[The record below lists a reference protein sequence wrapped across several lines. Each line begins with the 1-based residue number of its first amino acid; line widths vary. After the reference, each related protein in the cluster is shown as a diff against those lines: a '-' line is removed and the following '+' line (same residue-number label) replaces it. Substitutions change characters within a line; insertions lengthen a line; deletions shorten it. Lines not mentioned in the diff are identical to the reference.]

1 MTDPRVTAAWSQR
14 FGLARSPMFGA
25 EAAGGDGYHDVLL
38 DGGYGSF
45 GFSVVEE
52 RPDPAGVAAWAWS
65 SDLPHHVAVTEKD
78 VQVVR
83 WDAADEAQLY
93 SLSSVNRDLD
103 GFYRYL
109 CRDRLRSN
117 RTVVQ
122 HLVSLFGRIRS
133 LVAHAGLPD
142 DRTIDA
148 FVTVLGDLIAE
159 NGAASEPEA
168 YGLPSD
174 TASLREALAGP
185 SLEEALSDIRRAP
198 STLSALALHPHLAV
212 RHAGGQ
218 LFQEAHFDLVRAPPP
233 DLFGYVDVATSVPT
247 SRGGT
252 HFTPPALARC
262 IVDHTLLQV
271 ADLSSRQHLIL
282 SDPACGSA
290 AFLHEA
296 LRGLRRAG
304 FSGELRIVGRD
315 VSASAIAM
323 ARFTL
328 TLALRDWTPAGGAK
342 LDLRVE
348 DALSHP
354 GFPEADFTV
363 MNPPFV
369 SVIAQT
375 AEQKAQLRA
384 VVGDRAGSRGDYS
397 MAFVTRALEALKPGG
412 ALGTLFPANL
422 LTHEAAISWR
432 EHLRSEGDV
441 RLLASI
447 GDFGLFS
454 QALVHVACAVI
465 AKGQPRQ
472 PEFTA
477 LVTENDPGATGDALR
492 ELRKTAG
499 VPPAIALGDQH
510 WKLFATDSAVLAKK
524 MPWRILT
531 PNQRRVLDA
540 IEARQTP
547 TVGDLFNIAQ
557 GVQTG
562 NLKVFLLDDD
572 AFRRLR
578 LPANEQQYFRDA
590 IMTDSIEDGRIVK
603 RYHLFYPHGPNGP
616 LFANEAELASA
627 VPTYY
632 SKVLKPNEQSLRSR
646 ASIVRA
652 KRSDWWGLMH
662 PRAGAFAFSRH
673 PRIVSKFFGADGS
686 FALDEE
692 ARYLPSTGHVWSPK
706 PQPYRVH
713 SERNDD
719 PASDAVDA
727 PDESDIDAR
736 VSIEIMRAYTALLN
750 SRAFMKLV
758 SFRSVTIAGG
768 QLDLS
773 SRFISPVLLPNL
785 WERGEDPHSGESVRR
800 LAQSTLAAER
810 GQSSNPVDIDR
821 LVGSL
826 YGVPELGEL

>member
-1 MTDPRVTAAWSQR
+1 
-14 FGLARSPMFGA
+14 MFGA
-25 EAAGGDGYHDVLL
+25 EGDDSDGHHDVLL

-45 GFSVVEE
+45 GLSVVEE
-52 RPDPAGVAAWAWS
+52 RPDPASLAAWAWS
-65 SDLPHHVAVTEKD
+65 SDLPHHVAVTEND

-83 WDAADEAQLY
+83 WDAAGEAQLY
-93 SLSSVNRDLD
+93 SLNSVTRDLD

-109 CRDRLRSN
+109 CRDRLQSN

-122 HLVSLFGRIRS
+122 HLVSLFGRVRS

-148 FVTVLGDLIAE
+148 FVAVLGDLIAE
-159 NGAASEPEA
+159 SSAVRKPEA
-168 YGLPSD
+168 YGLPGD
-174 TASLREALAGP
+174 AASLRDALERP
-185 SLEEALSDIRRAP
+185 SLEKALSDIRRAP

-233 DLFGYVDVATSVPT
+233 DLFGYVEAATSVPK
-247 SRGGT
+247 SRGGA

-262 IVDHTLLQV
+262 IVDYALLQIV
-271 ADLSSRQHLIL
+271 DLSSRQNLVL

-304 FSGELRIVGRD
+304 FNGAVRIVGRD
-315 VSASAIAM
+315 VSGPAIAM

-354 GFPEADFTV
+354 GFPKADFTV
-363 MNPPFV
+363 MNPPFI

-375 AEQKAQLRA
+375 AEQKTQLRA
-384 VVGDRAGSRGDYS
+384 VVGNRAGSRGDYS

-422 LTHEAAISWR
+422 LTHEAATSWR

-465 AKGQPRQ
+465 AKGRPRK

-499 VPPAIALGDQH
+499 TPPAIALGDQH
-510 WKLFATDSAVLAKK
+510 WKLFAADSAVLAKK

-562 NLKVFLLDDD
+562 NLKVFLFDDD

-578 LPANEQQYFRDA
+578 LPANEQQYFRNA
-590 IMTDSIEDGRIVK
+590 IMTDSIEDGRIVDH
-603 RYHLFYPHGPNGP
+603 YHLFYPHSPDGP
-616 LFANEAELASA
+616 LFANEDELSTA

-632 SKVLKPNEQSLRSR
+632 RQVLKPNESSLRQR
-646 ASIVRA
+646 ASIVQA
-652 KRSDWWGLMH
+652 KRDDWWGLMR
-662 PRAGAFAFSRH
+662 PRAGAFAFSRY

-686 FALDEE
+686 FVLDEE

-706 PQPYRVH
+706 IQSHRIQSNWDENPTTDTADEP
-713 SERNDD
+713 E
-719 PASDAVDA
+719 
-727 PDESDIDAR
+727 ESDINAS
-736 VSIEIMRAYTALLN
+736 VSLDVMRAYTALLN

-768 QLDLS
+768 QFDLS
-773 SRFISPVLLPNL
+773 SRFVSPVFLPNL
-785 WERGEDPHSGESVRR
+785 WEQGEDPRFGGVVRQ
-800 LAQSTLAAER
+800 LARATMSKER
-810 GQSSNPVDIDR
+810 GQPPNPADIDH
-821 LVGSL
+821 LVAKL
-826 YGVPELGEL
+826 YGVAELDEV

>member
-1 MTDPRVTAAWSQR
+1 MIDPRLTAAWSQR

-25 EAAGGDGYHDVLL
+25 EADAGDGYHEVLL

-45 GFSVVEE
+45 GLSVVEE
-52 RPDPAGVAAWAWS
+52 RPNPADVAGWAWS

-83 WDAADEAQLY
+83 WDAAGEAQLY
-93 SLSSVNRDLD
+93 SLTSVNRDLD
-103 GFYRYL
+103 AFYRYL

-142 DRTIDA
+142 ARSIDA

-159 NGAASEPEA
+159 NAVAREPEA
-168 YGLPSD
+168 DGLPTD
-174 TASLREALAGP
+174 AASLRDALAGP
-185 SLEEALSDIRRAP
+185 TLEEALSDIRNAP

-233 DLFGYVDVATSVPT
+233 DLFGFVDAATSVPT

-271 ADLSSRQHLIL
+271 AHLSSRQHLVL

-304 FSGELRIVGRD
+304 FNGALRIVGRD
-315 VSASAIAM
+315 ISGSAIAM

-328 TLALRDWTPAGGAK
+328 TLALRDWTPAGGAE
-342 LDLRVE
+342 LDLLVE
-348 DALSHP
+348 DALSHR
-354 GFPEADFTV
+354 GFPEADVTV
-363 MNPPFV
+363 MNPPFI

-397 MAFVTRALEALKPGG
+397 MAFVSRALEALRSGG

-422 LTHEAAISWR
+422 LTHEAATSWR
-432 EHLRSEGDV
+432 EHLGSDGDV

-499 VPPAIALGDQH
+499 TPPAIAVGDEH
-510 WKLFATDSAVLAKK
+510 WKLFASDSAVLAKK

-547 TVGDLFNIAQ
+547 TVGDLFDIAQ

-562 NLKVFLLDDD
+562 NLKVFLFDDE

-578 LPANEQQYFRDA
+578 LPASEQQYFRDA
-590 IMTDSIEDGRIVK
+590 IMTDSIEDGRVLK
-603 RYHLFYPHGPNGP
+603 YYHLFYPHGPNGP
-616 LFANEAELASA
+616 LFANEVELAAA

-632 SKVLKPNEQSLRSR
+632 RQVLKSNEQSLRNR

-662 PRAGAFAFSRH
+662 PRAGAFAFDKR
-673 PRIVSKFFGADGS
+673 PRIISKFFGSDGS
-686 FALDEE
+686 FALDED

-706 PQPYRVH
+706 LQSHRVQP
-713 SERNDD
+713 SQNDN
-719 PASDAVDA
+719 PASDAVDE
-727 PDESDIDAR
+727 PEESDIDAS
-736 VSIEIMRAYTALLN
+736 VSLDVMRAYTALLN

-773 SRFISPVLLPNL
+773 SRFVSPVFLPNL
-785 WERGEDPHSGESVRR
+785 WEQGEDPLSGAVVRQ
-800 LAQSTLAAER
+800 LARATITNER
-810 GQSSNPVDIDR
+810 GQSPNPTDIDR
-821 LVGSL
+821 LVGRL
-826 YGVPELGEL
+826 YGVAELGEV

>member
-1 MTDPRVTAAWSQR
+1 MIDPRLAAAWSQR
-14 FGLARSPMFGA
+14 FGLAKSPMFGA
-25 EAAGGDGYHDVLL
+25 EAEGDGGHHDVLL

-45 GFSVVEE
+45 GLSVVEE
-52 RPDPAGVAAWAWS
+52 RPNPAGVAAWAWS

-83 WDAADEAQLY
+83 WDAASDAQLY

-148 FVTVLGDLIAE
+148 FVTVLGDLITDG
-159 NGAASEPEA
+159 GAAREPEA
-168 YGLPSD
+168 YGLPSEA
-174 TASLREALAGP
+174 ASLRDALAGP

-233 DLFGYVDVATSVPT
+233 DLFGYVEAATSMPT

-262 IVDHTLLQV
+262 IVDQTLLQV
-271 ADLSSRQHLIL
+271 ADLSSRQHLVL

-304 FSGELRIVGRD
+304 FNGALRIVGRD
-315 VSASAIAM
+315 VSAPAIAM

-328 TLALRDWTPAGGAK
+328 KLALRDWTPAGGAE
-342 LDLRVE
+342 LDLRTE
-348 DALSHP
+348 DTLSRP

-363 MNPPFV
+363 MNPPFI
-369 SVIAQT
+369 SVVAQT

-384 VVGDRAGSRGDYS
+384 AVGDRAGSRGDYS
-397 MAFVTRALEALKPGG
+397 MAFVTRALEALKSGG

-422 LTHEAAISWR
+422 LTHEAATSWR

-465 AKGQPRQ
+465 AKGQPRKL
-472 PEFTA
+472 EFTA

-499 VPPAIALGDQH
+499 APPAIALGDQH

-524 MPWRILT
+524 MPWRILS
-531 PNQRRVLDA
+531 PNQRKVLDA
-540 IEARQTP
+540 MEARQTP

-562 NLKVFLLDDD
+562 NLKVFLFDDN
-572 AFRRLR
+572 AFRQLH
-578 LPANEQQYFRDA
+578 LPAREQQYFRDA

-603 RYHLFYPHGPNGP
+603 NYHLFYPHGADGP
-616 LFANEAELASA
+616 LFADEAELASA

-632 SKVLKPNEQSLRSR
+632 RQVLKPNEQLLRRR
-646 ASIVRA
+646 ASIVQA
-652 KRSDWWGLMH
+652 NRSDWWGLMR
-662 PRAGAFAFSRH
+662 PRTSTFAFSGH
-673 PRIVSKFFGADGS
+673 SRIVSKFFGADGS
-686 FALDEE
+686 FVLDEE

-706 PQPYRVH
+706 PQSYRSH
-713 SERNDD
+713 SVQNDD
-719 PASDAVDA
+719 LASDAVDA
-727 PDESDIDAR
+727 LEESDIDAH
-736 VSIEIMRAYTALLN
+736 VSIDIMRAYTALLN

-773 SRFISPVLLPNL
+773 SRFVGPVFLPNL
-785 WERGEDPHSGESVRR
+785 WEKGEDPHSGELVLR
-800 LAQSTLAAER
+800 LAQSTLATER

-821 LVGSL
+821 IVGSL
-826 YGVPELGEL
+826 YGVPELAEL